1 MKLNEWQL
9 WITYSDRAVMLRK
22 AYDRA
27 KMLLILNAAFSEK
40 EVVKMTLYVP
50 KKVRDRG

>member
-9 WITYSDRAVMLRK
+9 WTIFEDRTVTEHK

-27 KMLLILNAAFSEK
+27 TMFKELNLLLDK
-40 EVVKMTLYVP
+40 KGVLQVKLYVP
-50 KKVRDRG
+50 KKVRDRR